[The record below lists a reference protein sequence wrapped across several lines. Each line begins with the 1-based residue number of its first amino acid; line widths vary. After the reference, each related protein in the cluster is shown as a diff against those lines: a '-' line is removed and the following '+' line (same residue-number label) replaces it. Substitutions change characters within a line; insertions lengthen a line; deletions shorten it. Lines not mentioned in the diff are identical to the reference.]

1 MSYIFKFKQNDKVI
15 NLVRTYPRVSFAF
28 YNGTSSYNNQYKL
41 SGQFTS
47 SILGAPNGYVS
58 LYEQNVDRSG
68 SLDFATAQSLWQSDW
83 VNPDTGEEIDAGMAA
98 NPQDPFGFAV
108 AAGYDPTNFY
118 QGANPRYSTFKVKD
132 GTRINFKTVSRKEFN
147 ITPDGE
153 PFFKDYPLTAT
164 VQKYYYSA
172 AKARYT
178 NSLEGGTQENP
189 GDDVTG
195 SITFLYALKNTMNYY
210 KVLNPNYAFSS
221 SVRDLSASTGMPG
234 GDRVDPVEASLLT
247 IPTIFY
253 GDSIKK
259 GTVDLKFYVTG
270 TLVGQLKD
278 INRNGDLIQIG
289 PSGSGGS
296 GSVGGVALYTEG
308 FLVLTGSWDLTA
320 AGTKFAPSHSEVLGY
335 GTAHNYPSWINFAQT
350 ISGSTT
356 GNPAPLSSCQ
366 MDFSGSHKIPTMM
379 LFATAEKNL
388 LNHSNNPT
396 YRSQDS
402 QLLITSGSLGYVQ
415 NNKAL
420 IKNTTYSPY
429 NDPTGS
435 FSKTTYISKIGI
447 YDRNKNLIA
456 IAKVAKPVKKLE
468 ERELTFKLKLD
479 M

>member
-1 MSYIFKFKQNDKVI
+1 MSYIFKFNENDKVI

-28 YNGTSSYNNQYKL
+28 YNGTASYNNQYKL

-47 SILGAPNGYVS
+47 SILGAPNGYIS
-58 LYEQNVDRSG
+58 LYEQNVDRNG
-68 SLDFATAQSLWQSDW
+68 TLDFLNA
-83 VNPDTGEEIDAGMAA
+83 GIDANTNGIAVK
-98 NPQDPFGFAV
+98 DPFGYAV
-108 AAGYDPTNFY
+108 GDGVDPQTYYDGP
-118 QGANPRYSTFKVKD
+118 NPRYATFKVRD
-132 GTRINFKTVSRKEFN
+132 GTRINFKTVSSKEFN
-147 ITPDGE
+147 QTPAGT
-153 PFFKDYPLTAT
+153 PLFKDYPLTAT

-178 NSLEGGTQENP
+178 TSSEGGTLENP

-195 SITFLYALKNTMNYY
+195 SITFLYALKNTMDYY

-221 SVRDLSASTGMPG
+221 SVRDLGVSGPDG
-234 GDRVDPVEASLLT
+234 VEASLLT

-278 INRNGDLIQIG
+278 INRNGNLIQVG

-296 GSVGGVALYTEG
+296 GSIGGVALYTEG

-320 AGTKFAPSHSEVLGY
+320 AGTKFAPSHSEVLTY
-335 GTAHNYPSWINFAQT
+335 GTDHNFPSWINFAQT
-350 ISGSTT
+350 ISSSVPPGK
-356 GNPAPLSSCQ
+356 GAAPLSSCQ

-379 LFATAEKNL
+379 LFATAEKNE

-396 YRSQDS
+396 YRDRDS
-402 QLLITSGSLGYVQ
+402 QLLITSGSAGYIQ

-420 IKNTTYSPY
+420 IKNTTYSIY

-435 FSKTTYISKIGI
+435 FKKTTYISKIGI